1 MTPSFDGQHPNQT
14 FSNKKWY
21 RSPLA
26 IAAAVLLVA
35 ALAFGGLS
43 LYGRSV
49 YKQGMEAYDRLDSET
64 ALQKFEQVEKLPAV
78 GKTVKADAALRLEE
92 IVAYQT
98 AKAAWK
104 AGDYQEALSQ
114 YEQLLTTYDENHSYI
129 YQVDMDYRAAVAEWR
144 DKALAKEDY
153 AQALA
158 ALTYMQNGLYQD
170 IVKRVAARQADEI
183 KLSWAEQLLEQE
195 SYQEASQLLWEILT
209 QGQDDFSITKAEYKA
224 PNVYEAW
231 YQSAVE
237 QQDYPAVQDACEA
250 YLAWLEE
257 YGVFY
262 EIEEVQEWIAENYLA
277 WGATMVAENQFEQ
290 ALETYEQAEAY
301 TDVIDAEQV
310 ATAKADVYFAWGR
323 YLLGNG
329 ELEESAKAYS
339 QWIFQWPDAKYQ
351 AYWIPGEA
359 IAPLIAYA
367 EQLAEDGQQEDAL
380 AILVVAANAGD
391 SSSTEARVQAMAA
404 HSRLVYASGKEDD
417 LLQALMQVD
426 AGLALSPQEENRQEL
441 EALRAD
447 LITAISQS
455 TGDLGQWIL
464 RVYRANVFDG
474 PLDFP
479 YCVTNLDSS
488 CMTQDMFT
496 AAADVIGIAEEKK
509 FVSNGGL
516 DSSLRAKNPGEAYFA
531 VHVDSDRQAIQ
542 SCAYGSNSGGTATL
556 VRYRLYETVT
566 VYDLKTGIKLG
577 EKTVQGT
584 NPEAC
589 PGHWSF
595 AGSTDSLEGDAPD
608 EYVITN
614 WLMNFAQ
621 N

>member
-1 MTPSFDGQHPNQT
+1 MSSMDAQGKNSMLT
-14 FSNKKWY
+14 NKIWY
-21 RSPLA
+21 RSLWA
-26 IAAAVLLVA
+26 IVVAVLLVA
-35 ALAFGGLS
+35 GLAFGGLH
-43 LYGRSV
+43 LYAGRV
-49 YKQGMEAYDRLDSET
+49 YEQGIEAFDRLDSET
-64 ALQKFEQVEKLPAV
+64 ALQKFEQVEKLPAI
-78 GKTVKADAALRLEE
+78 GSKVKADAALRCQE
-92 IVAYQT
+92 IADFQA
-98 AKAAWK
+98 AKAAWE
-104 AGDYQEALSQ
+104 AEDYEEALSL
-114 YEQLLTTYDENHSYI
+114 YEHMLTTYDETHSYI
-129 YQVDMDYRAAVAEWR
+129 LQSTVDYRLVVEEWK
-144 DKALAKEDY
+144 DKALAENDY

-158 ALTYMQNGLYQD
+158 AFAYIQTGLYNALTKT
-170 IVKRVAARQADEI
+170 VSARQADEI
-183 KLSWAEQLLEQE
+183 KLLWADQLLEQE

-209 QGQDDFSITKAEYKA
+209 QGQDGFSITKAEYKA
-224 PNVYEAW
+224 PDVYEAW
-231 YQSAVE
+231 YQSVVE
-237 QQDYPAVQDACEA
+237 QQDYPAVLDACEA

-277 WGATMVAENQFEQ
+277 WGAAMVAENQFEQ

-310 ATAKADVYFAWGR
+310 TTAKADVYYAWGR

-351 AYWIPGEA
+351 AYWIPDEA

-380 AILVVAANAGD
+380 AILVVAAKAGD
-391 SSSTEARVQAMAA
+391 GNSTEARVQAMAA
-404 HSRLVYASGKEDD
+404 HSRLVYASGEEDD

-426 AGLALSPQEENRQEL
+426 AGLALSPQEETRQEL
-441 EALRAD
+441 EVLRAD

-464 RVYRANVFDG
+464 RVYRAYVFDG

-479 YCVTNLDSS
+479 YCVTNLESS

-496 AAADVIGIAEEKK
+496 TAADVIGIAEEEK

-531 VHVDSDRQAIQ
+531 VHFDSGRQEIQ

-589 PGHWSF
+589 PGHWNF
-595 AGSTDSLEGDAPD
+595 AGSVDSLEGDAPD